1 MKFLLV
7 SLLSTLAS
15 VTGQLT
21 EPPEMVVYF
30 VNEQA
35 NATVCNS
42 SELAYISNAMLPD
55 LDSTLLANNFE
66 APDWEVSDN
75 NDDDRRKLT
84 SSNCDFCRRYY
95 TASLCKAMFNCRI
108 RRQLRKLDEDSDD
121 DDLGSELLEDCEE
134 SIAALSTNTAL
145 SLSCQAAISDAT
157 CHVEFV

>member
-1 MKFLLV
+1 MKFLLIT
-7 SLLSTLAS
+7 LLSTLAS

-21 EPPEMVVYF
+21 EAPEMVVYF

-35 NATVCNS
+35 NATACTS
-42 SELAYISNAMLPD
+42 TELAYISSTMLPD
-55 LDSTLLANNFE
+55 LDATLLANNFE
-66 APDWEVSDN
+66 APDWEVSDD
-75 NDDDRRKLT
+75 DDDRRKLT

-95 TASLCKAMFNCRI
+95 TASLCRAMFNCRI

-134 SIAALSTNTAL
+134 NIAALSTNTAL
-145 SLSCQAAISDAT
+145 SLSCQTAISDAT